1 MSHILVLQGAN
12 MNWLGIREPEIYGTT
27 TAAELDE
34 QIQAYA
40 RKKGFEVEIFYT
52 NLEGEAI
59 NKIYEAYERGFE
71 AIVMNPGGFTSTGH
85 ALQDAWKGVRERMVY
100 VEVHVAN
107 HYARYRPSEHQ
118 NVTAS
123 AAVGVIMGFGLYGY
137 FLGLEAALRLIENK
151 RQA

>member
-1 MSHILVLQGAN
+1 MSRILVLQGAN

-71 AIVMNPGGFTSTGH
+71 AIVMNPGGFTSAGH
-85 ALQDAWKGVRERMVY
+85 AL
-100 VEVHVAN
+100 
-107 HYARYRPSEHQ
+107 
-118 NVTAS
+118 
-123 AAVGVIMGFGLYGY
+123 
-137 FLGLEAALRLIENK
+137 
-151 RQA
+151 